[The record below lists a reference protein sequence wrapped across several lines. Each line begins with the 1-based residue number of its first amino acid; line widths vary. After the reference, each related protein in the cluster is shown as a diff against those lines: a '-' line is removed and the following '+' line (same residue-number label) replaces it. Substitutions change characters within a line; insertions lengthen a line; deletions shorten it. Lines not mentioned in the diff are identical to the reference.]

1 MSLFNVFTNII
12 FIIIIVVVVLCEAPN
27 AFVVLSDRANEGI
40 LDKKAKWYVNSLW
53 SCILEMIVL

>member
-12 FIIIIVVVVLCEAPN
+12 IIIIIIVVVVVLCEAPN

-40 LDKKAKWYVNSLW
+40 LDKKEKWYVNSL
-53 SCILEMIVL
+53 